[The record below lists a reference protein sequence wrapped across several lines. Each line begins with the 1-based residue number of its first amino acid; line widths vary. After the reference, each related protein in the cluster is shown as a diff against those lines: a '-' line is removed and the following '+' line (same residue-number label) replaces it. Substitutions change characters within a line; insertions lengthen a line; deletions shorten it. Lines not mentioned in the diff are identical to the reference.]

1 MNNVAFLGT
10 GLLGAAM
17 VERML
22 AQGDSVT
29 VWNRTV
35 SRAQALQPA
44 GAVVAPAAGD
54 AVAGAEH
61 VHLTLTDDTVVDQV
75 LTEIVPRPNPRPIAC
90 CSRPS
95 APS

>member
-29 VWNRTV
+29 VWNRTL
-35 SRAQALQPA
+35 SKAHR
-44 GAVVAPAAGD
+44 
-54 AVAGAEH
+54 
-61 VHLTLTDDTVVDQV
+61 
-75 LTEIVPRPNPRPIAC
+75 
-90 CSRPS
+90 SRPLGR
-95 APS
+95 PLPKPPQMP